1 MINYKKRRSILA
13 SEYTHRLNK
22 IESFKEIQND
32 ILVETEHYEY
42 LFEERYQA
50 SLKNLLSQILF
61 DIDKEDVFQLGIYL
75 KSIGVRQFLEVLKEE
90 LSKIDEKQSFL
101 KDFDLEENKKESLRL
116 ESEIEFLISKKEVLR
131 KDFDSYPIKI
141 RKTLEKIFENDL
153 EINDQLIIND
163 IKENISW
170 KYSLNKKKR
179 EVVKAIKKYESI
191 REESVL
197 LTDGFDF
204 HLEYE
209 SYNCLEKEIDEV
221 SSKILK
227 LKNDLKSLKQEKKI
241 YEEDIKEIKRLDN
254 FEKIKSKSIK
264 SFVEF
269 SLKINNIN
277 YYIEKILT
285 KHNDTENLK
294 TLVMSELH
302 DQYFKNYLEY
312 FKKIE
317 KDIDKEIKFLEQEL
331 KYIAFTKMD
340 KIESP
345 YISNIGYFEN
355 RLLGYK
361 KLKTMFY
368 SFFSNKK
375 IIKTDVFEEFDEKNK
390 EIFKDTMLGEF
401 FAEKSAFK
409 IFKEKEKNKVLKE
422 VDFILKKNNKEK

>member
-1 MINYKKRRSILA
+1 LA

-42 LFEERYQA
+42 LFEERYKA
-50 SLKNLLSQILF
+50 SLKSLLSKILF

-90 LSKIDEKQSFL
+90 LSKIDEKQAFL
-101 KDFDLEENKKESLRL
+101 KDFDLEENKNESIRL
-116 ESEIEFLISKKEVLR
+116 ESEIELLISKKEILR
-131 KDFDSYPIKI
+131 KNFDCYPTEI

-153 EINDQLIIND
+153 EINDQLIIED

-179 EVVKAIKKYESI
+179 EVIKAIKKYERI
-191 REESVL
+191 MGENAL

-204 HLEYE
+204 YLEYE
-209 SYNCLEKEIDEV
+209 SYNYLEKEIDEI

-227 LKNDLKSLKQEKKI
+227 LKNDLKSLRQEKDI
-241 YEEDIKEIKRLDN
+241 YREDIKEIKRLDN

-264 SFVEF
+264 SFVDF

-285 KHNDTENLK
+285 KHNDNEKMK
-294 TLVMSELH
+294 TLVISELH

-317 KDIDKEIKFLEQEL
+317 EDIDKEIKFLEQEL

-368 SFFSNKK
+368 SFFSDKK

-390 EIFKDTMLGEF
+390 EIFKGTMLGDF
-401 FAEKSAFK
+401 FVEKSTFK
-409 IFKEKEKNKVLKE
+409 IFNKKEKNKVLKE
-422 VDFILKKNNKEK
+422 VDFILKKHNRKK

>member
-1 MINYKKRRSILA
+1 MA

-22 IESFKEIQND
+22 IESFKEIQNE

-50 SLKNLLSQILF
+50 SLKNLLSKILF

-75 KSIGVRQFLEVLKEE
+75 KSIGIRQFLEVLKEE
-90 LSKIDEKQSFL
+90 LSKIDEKQAFL
-101 KDFDLEENKKESLRL
+101 KDFDLEANKNESLKL
-116 ESEIEFLISKKEVLR
+116 ESEISLLISKKEVLR
-131 KDFDSYPIKI
+131 KDFDSYPTEI
-141 RKTLEKIFENDL
+141 RKILEKIFENDL
-153 EINDQLIIND
+153 EINDQLIIDD

-179 EVVKAIKKYESI
+179 EVVKAIKKYERI
-191 REESVL
+191 REENIL

-209 SYNCLEKEIDEV
+209 SYNYLEKEIDEI

-285 KHNDTENLK
+285 KNNDTENLK

-317 KDIDKEIKFLEQEL
+317 KDINKEIKFLEQEL

-401 FAEKSAFK
+401 FIDKSTFK
-409 IFKEKEKNKVLKE
+409 IFNEKEKNKVLKE